1 MSGMETRRREWAIF
15 GGPTCYF
22 GNGEAEAD
30 TGVGDGHDGRHN
42 GEPPDLVEIRDLRQN
57 NLYAREDGH
66 VGGVGLPARG
76 VVAVP
81 VEAVRPFHGPEH
93 MQVSEVR
100 RNPSVDS
107 HGDVRLGKAK
117 LITPC

>member
-1 MSGMETRRREWAIF
+1 MDACEAWRQGEETGLFF

-57 NLYAREDGH
+57 NLYAREDDH

-93 MQVSEVR
+93 MQVFGGEKESC
-100 RNPSVDS
+100 SGFTWS
-107 HGDVRLGKAK
+107 CTSGKS
-117 LITPC
+117 